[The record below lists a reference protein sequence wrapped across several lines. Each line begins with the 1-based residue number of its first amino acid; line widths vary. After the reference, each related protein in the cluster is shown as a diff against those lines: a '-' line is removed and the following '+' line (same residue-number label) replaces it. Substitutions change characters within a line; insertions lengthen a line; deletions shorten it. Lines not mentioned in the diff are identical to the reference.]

1 VEDRILKNDEAT
13 LEVGMLLLGIGIAV
27 AMIVLVAGRA
37 LSFGQ
42 GQQRR
47 AEPHPSRGTIK
58 PERHQH
64 VSTVAA
70 R

>member
-1 VEDRILKNDEAT
+1 MEDRILKKCEETFEA
-13 LEVGMLLLGIGIAV
+13 GMLLLGIGIAL

-37 LSFGQ
+37 LSLGQ
-42 GQQRR
+42 GRQRR

-58 PERHQH
+58 AERHQH
-64 VSTVAA
+64 ISTVAA